1 MPNGSSESVI
11 SRIVRIIDAFDRDR
25 AALPLGTL
33 ARRADL
39 PLTTTHR
46 LVSELSKHGLL
57 ERGPNRE
64 IRLGIR
70 LWELSSRGST
80 IMLLREAALPHLEE
94 LNSWLKVHINLSI
107 LDADSILFLERLSY
121 SGSIPVARVGERFP
135 IHACSPGLALLAHAA
150 PDYQDRILL
159 PPLKQVTEMTITDP
173 MLIRKH
179 FAEIKE
185 RGYAIVPGVG
195 VSEWTG
201 IAVPIARCGSTPVAA
216 VSAIYPR
223 GHEEELKAVAALK
236 RTAVNIA
243 RCLDPSSTGQH
254 FHSSELAL
262 TAPGPCGSV
271 GLSRCRAQ
279 DQGCES

>member
-1 MPNGSSESVI
+1 LHQWGGPMPNGSSESVI

-33 ARRADL
+33 ARRAEL

-57 ERGPNRE
+57 ERGPNHE
-64 IRLGIR
+64 IRLGVR
-70 LWELSSRGST
+70 LWELSSRGSR
-80 IMLLREAALPHLEE
+80 IMVLREAALPHLEE

-107 LDADSILFLERLSY
+107 LDTDSILFLERLSY

-135 IHACSPGLALLAHAA
+135 IHACSPGLVLLAHAT

-159 PPLKQVTEMTITDP
+159 PPLKQVTEMTITDS

-179 FAEIKE
+179 IAEIKE

-195 VSEWTG
+195 VPEWTG
-201 IAVPIARCGSTPVAA
+201 IAVPVARCGSAPVAA

-243 RCLDPSSTGQH
+243 RSLDPSSTGQH
-254 FHSSELAL
+254 FHSSE
-262 TAPGPCGSV
+262 
-271 GLSRCRAQ
+271 
-279 DQGCES
+279 